1 MPEHH
6 FKRCCFRSVSPYK
19 AFLWWDTAYFKG
31 AMVLLLMV
39 EVLSE
44 IHLNK
49 YDNELIRML
58 VIEVTYHLMV
68 KYRP

>member
-1 MPEHH
+1 
-6 FKRCCFRSVSPYK
+6 
-19 AFLWWDTAYFKG
+19 
-31 AMVLLLMV
+31 MVLLLMV